1 MEHVV
6 LLVLLIAIV
15 AVGIAIALRRS
26 SKTDPV
32 DQNPM
37 RGTTRRDGRP

>member
-1 MEHVV
+1 MEHVA
-6 LLVLLIAIV
+6 LLVLLIAIF
-15 AVGIAIALRRS
+15 AVGILIALRRS

-37 RGTTRRDGRP
+37 RGTTRRDGQR